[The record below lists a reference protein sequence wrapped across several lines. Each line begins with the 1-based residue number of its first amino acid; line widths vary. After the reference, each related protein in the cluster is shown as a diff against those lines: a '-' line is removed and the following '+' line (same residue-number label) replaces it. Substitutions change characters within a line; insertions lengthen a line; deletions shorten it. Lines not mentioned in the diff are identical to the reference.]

1 MLKLL
6 TLVSA
11 LGLATAETC
20 EDFDCTA
27 AIAGGVQ
34 AGNVQTVSTHVL
46 FDRKRA
52 VHDPYFLFFFYQHV
66 LVSKDN
72 LHGLPASTI
81 ALVMIIPTLSINVFD
96 NSLLQLLF

>member
-34 AGNVQTVSTHVL
+34 AGGVQQVSTHVL
-46 FDRKRA
+46 DRKRA
-52 VHDPYFLFFFYQHV
+52 VHDPYFLFFF
-66 LVSKDN
+66 
-72 LHGLPASTI
+72 
-81 ALVMIIPTLSINVFD
+81 INMY
-96 NSLLQLLF
+96 